1 MAGIEEGALLNVD
14 LDLGRLDD
22 EQQRRSP
29 HEIEPQ
35 QATRVNVAGRCN
47 QYCGIKR
54 HTARPLKGLNFFCI

>member
-29 HEIEPQ
+29 HEIEP
-35 QATRVNVAGRCN
+35 
-47 QYCGIKR
+47 
-54 HTARPLKGLNFFCI
+54 